1 VPADGARAEEDY
13 FHIVS
18 CVAYLGGKAV
28 GPIVELVAR
37 CLEGAWSRAR
47 KTPSPL
53 PVPTNSGRA
62 TVVLRHGLAQ
72 GCLCRAEIC
81 AAAAR
86 AIDPSQ

>member
-1 VPADGARAEEDY
+1 VSAKGARAEDDY
-13 FHIVS
+13 FHIGS
-18 CVAYLGGKAV
+18 CVTYLGGKATD
-28 GPIVELVAR
+28 PSVELVAR

-53 PVPTNSGRA
+53 PAPTNSGRA

-72 GCLCRAEIC
+72 GRLCRAEIY

-86 AIDPSQ
+86 AIDPSE